1 MTLNKLLR
9 NQRGQSTTEYGLL
22 MVLAVT
28 LCFIG
33 FLLVPYFAKGFDHV
47 LSRIL
52 AGNYKGS

>member
-1 MTLNKLLR
+1 MHSQK
-9 NQRGQSTTEYGLL
+9 GQSTSEYMVL

-52 AGNYKGS
+52 AGNYREG